1 MGKRPRP
8 ATRGEIRRLSLRC
21 VPNESV
27 TVRAIAS
34 SLGLFCPDG
43 PVLRPGTI
51 RAYLVA
57 FVSVAVSTALRLA
70 IDPYVE
76 GLQFATF
83 LPAVIITTLIS
94 GLGAGLFSVVLS
106 VAAVAF
112 FVLPPRLSFYVDE
125 PGDVLALVLYTAV
138 MLFIVAVITGMR
150 FSAERTR
157 DQQALQATKDRMQ
170 LALDAALLG
179 WWQYDPIHRFV
190 LWDVRLKEMFDVA
203 EDRTDIE
210 EFTKRVHPDDVERV
224 WAAIEAA
231 LDPADPKPYATEFR
245 HRRADGEGRWVEA
258 HGLVHFEGTG
268 RERRA
273 VSMVGTAQDITER
286 KWREEERKERAE
298 RERLLM
304 REINH
309 RAKNMLSLVHAIA
322 RQTRLV
328 SLQSS
333 SDASPSASRRWLPI
347 RTC

>member
-1 MGKRPRP
+1 MRPQRERHR
-8 ATRGEIRRLSLRC
+8 ARDRIKSGFILSDG
-21 VPNESV
+21 
-27 TVRAIAS
+27 AI
-34 SLGLFCPDG
+34 
-43 PVLRPGTI
+43 LRPGTI

-57 FVSVAVSTALRLA
+57 FVSVGVATALRLA

-83 LPAVIITTLIS
+83 LPAVIITTLIG
-94 GLGAGLFSVVLS
+94 GLDAGLFSVVLS

-125 PGDVLALVLYTAV
+125 PGDVLALVLYTVV
-138 MLFIVAVITGMR
+138 MLFIAAVITGMR

-179 WWQYDPIHRFV
+179 WWQYDPIHRIV
-190 LWDVRLKEMFDVA
+190 LWDARLKEMFGVA
-203 EDRTDIE
+203 EDRTDVE

-245 HRRADGEGRWVEA
+245 HRRADDEVRWVEA

-309 RAKNMLSLVHAIA
+309 RALGRA
-322 RQTRLV
+322 TRL
-328 SLQSS
+328 
-333 SDASPSASRRWLPI
+333 I
-347 RTC
+347 RG

>member
-1 MGKRPRP
+1 MRPQRERHR
-8 ATRGEIRRLSLRC
+8 ARDRIKSGFILSDG
-21 VPNESV
+21 
-27 TVRAIAS
+27 AI
-34 SLGLFCPDG
+34 
-43 PVLRPGTI
+43 LRPGTI

-57 FVSVAVSTALRLA
+57 FVSVGVATALRLA

-83 LPAVIITTLIS
+83 LPAVIITTLIG

-125 PGDVLALVLYTAV
+125 PGDVLALVLYTVV
-138 MLFIVAVITGMR
+138 MLFIAAVITGMR

-179 WWQYDPIHRFV
+179 WWQYDPIHRIV
-190 LWDVRLKEMFDVA
+190 LWDARLKEMFGVA
-203 EDRTDIE
+203 EDRTDVE

-245 HRRADGEGRWVEA
+245 HRRADDEVRWVEA

-309 RAKNMLSLVHAIA
+309 RALGRA
-322 RQTRLV
+322 TRL
-328 SLQSS
+328 
-333 SDASPSASRRWLPI
+333 I
-347 RTC
+347 RG